1 MIRSSTILI
10 NFLPGTKT
18 RTLYRPIKD
27 RDQQNAGGCY
37 AVPCKNCD
45 SKYIGRTRRPLNIR
59 TEEHHRDISAV
70 AIHAKET
77 KHEIDYNKTHFI
89 IRESK
94 EITMKWLEAIL
105 IQQSTKPLMN
115 RKKDRGIKIPSVW
128 SPCLPNLNY
137 HQQNNN
143 DNKSAH
149 TKPQTKHTTTTTIP
163 HYLNFIPQS
172 KLDP

>member
-1 MIRSSTILI
+1 M
-10 NFLPGTKT
+10 
-18 RTLYRPIKD
+18 KD
-27 RDQQNAGGCY
+27 QDNYNAGGCY
-37 AVPCKNCD
+37 AVPCKGCD
-45 SKYIGRTRRPLNIR
+45 AEYIGRTKRPLTIR

-70 AIHAKET
+70 AIHAKQT
-77 KHEIDYNKTHFI
+77 KHEIDYDNTHFI

-94 EITMKWLEAIL
+94 VITTKWIEAIL

-128 SPCLPNLNY
+128 SPCIPHFNY
-137 HQQNNN
+137 NQQTKN

-149 TKPQTKHTTTTTIP
+149 VEPRNKNTTTTP

-172 KLDP
+172 AQDP